1 MLMIVNV
8 CQYMLMYVK
17 LMYVNVVP
25 SASQTRHSFSS
36 IGMLLISDCCV
47 ATGHSKLC
55 CLKIHI
61 YIHTA
66 IYSQHISS
74 TGGNSGNHLAKTRR
88 SSRLM
93 GNLSVQD
100 VGDLG
105 ALSPRSDALVSGQ
118 NWLNRRWPLLKLP
131 SSEKR

>member
-61 YIHTA
+61 YIYIQPYIANIFLQLVATQE
-66 IYSQHISS
+66 ITS
-74 TGGNSGNHLAKTRR
+74 RR

-118 NWLNRRWPLLKLP
+118 NWLNRRWPLLKLH

>member
-1 MLMIVNV
+1 
-8 CQYMLMYVK
+8 MYVK

-36 IGMLLISDCCV
+36 IGMLL
-47 ATGHSKLC
+47 KNP
-55 CLKIHI
+55 

-74 TGGNSGNHLAKTRR
+74 NGGNSGNHLAKTRR

-105 ALSPRSDALVSGQ
+105 ARSP
-118 NWLNRRWPLLKLP
+118 
-131 SSEKR
+131 